1 MILSYCKNNVFP
13 SIKKQVVTEGNAVRL
28 PCMVDTLAGFV
39 LIWRKNGRVISIGDQ
54 IVDKVPIYMKLDF
67 IKFDCTCTV

>member
-1 MILSYCKNNVFP
+1 
-13 SIKKQVVTEGNAVRL
+13 
-28 PCMVDTLAGFV
+28 MVDTLAGFV

-67 IKFDCTCTV
+67 INFDCFSKHFYCS